1 MLKPVGNA
9 PKDSTRM
16 GKKGGLDVI
25 LFESGIVD
33 FFSLQAKDMSS
44 MLENIVYIML
54 NHITNLFSMLDN
66 RNEYPYITQV

>member
-1 MLKPVGNA
+1 
-9 PKDSTRM
+9 M

-25 LFESGIVD
+25 LFASGIVD

-66 RNEYPYITQV
+66 RNEYLYITQV

>member
-1 MLKPVGNA
+1 
-9 PKDSTRM
+9 M

>member
-1 MLKPVGNA
+1 
-9 PKDSTRM
+9 M

-54 NHITNLFSMLDN
+54 NHIPNLFSMLDN
-66 RNEYPYITQV
+66 RNEYLYITQV